1 MMKSIIVVPNIS
13 IGKGIIEKLMELIP
27 NNKPSFKYLVSSKI
41 NKNPKELPD
50 ILVITRASLFKV
62 WDIVNGNYQQ
72 LIIDECHFL

>member
-1 MMKSIIVVPNIS
+1 MKSIIVVPNIS
-13 IGKGIIEKLMELIP
+13 IGRGIIEKLKELIP
-27 NNKPSFKYLVSSKI
+27 NNKPSFKYLVSSQI
-41 NKNPKELPD
+41 QKNPKELPD